1 MTFGE
6 SFGKFL
12 TKTDC
17 VKIVNI
23 LRDEY
28 NVNISEIAKKIG
40 ITRSAIYHWIWEIA
54 KYIDEENKAK
64 LLDLLYEKDRVRAI
78 SFVQELLVEYMGF
91 LEKEKRKILKTTPE
105 LETRIIYTN
114 PNVTISPQEGVRRY
128 AIKVL

>member
-1 MTFGE
+1 M
-6 SFGKFL
+6 
-12 TKTDC
+12 
-17 VKIVNI
+17 
-23 LRDEY
+23 
-28 NVNISEIAKKIG
+28 
-40 ITRSAIYHWIWEIA
+40 
-54 KYIDEENKAK
+54 
-64 LLDLLYEKDRVRAI
+64 LYEKDRVRAI